1 MLTTYQ
7 GNANA
12 PPSITMSA
20 IIYTLRL
27 LIATDIPMNQGVL
40 APITIHT
47 PPGTVINPTADAAVS
62 TGNALTSQRLVDV
75 ILKAFE
81 ASAGSQGCMG
91 CTSMFGGPREDG
103 GFDYAY
109 GETICGGNG
118 AGPTW
123 HGSEI
128 PTQVHMTNTR
138 ATDVEVLEKRYPLV
152 LREFSVR
159 RGSGGK
165 GLHRGGNGAKRVFEA
180 REPLYFSFMSERRTI
195 PPYGL
200 AGGDPG
206 QRGLNLRVKKSTAG
220 GFTTVNLGPRSNF
233 ILQPGE
239 QFIINTPGGGGWG
252 KEGTS
257 PAAMPKS
264 ENKATYG
271 RAAGSVTAFKE
282 LQDGQ

>member
-1 MLTTYQ
+1 
-7 GNANA
+7 
-12 PPSITMSA
+12 MSA
-20 IIYTLRL
+20 IICTLRL

-62 TGNALTSQRLVDV
+62 TDNALTSQRLVDV

-109 GETICGGNG
+109 GETICSGNG
-118 AGPTW
+118 AGLSCC
-123 HGSEI
+123 GSEI

-138 ATDVEVLEKRYPLV
+138 GKDVEVLEKRYPLIV
-152 LREFSVR
+152 REFSVR
-159 RGSGGK
+159 HGSGGE

-206 QRGLNLRVKKSTAG
+206 ERGLNLRVKKSTAG
-220 GFTTVNLGPRSNF
+220 GFITVNLGPRSSF
-233 ILQPGE
+233 VLQPGE
-239 QFIINTPGGGGWG
+239 QFVINTPGGGGWG
-252 KEGTS
+252 KEGTI
-257 PAAMPKS
+257 AAAIPKS
-264 ENKATYG
+264 ENKVTYG
-271 RAAGSVTAFKE
+271 RATGSVTAFKE
-282 LQDGQ
+282 LHDGQ